1 MVSIRLANANWRA
14 NLPALGAFEAA
25 ARHLNFS
32 KAARE
37 LGATQPAVSHQIS
50 WLEAE
55 LGCALFR
62 RLHRGVCLTPEGEI
76 LFEAVKLSRAAIEQA
91 ECQIRDHAGRRLI
104 TIATDYGFAGD
115 WLTPQLASLAA
126 EAPDVEVRIIASQGP
141 AETGAEAAD
150 FAIRMGNGAW
160 PGFSST
166 LLFRE
171 TVFAVASPALLGRLP
186 QIRDAREVASLP
198 LLHLESQANAPWLD
212 WSGWLAGHGVA
223 RKPRDG
229 DYFFNTTSILQQ
241 AAIAGQGAA
250 LGWRP
255 LIDNALATGRLLPV
269 ISTPVSTDMGY
280 YLVEDTTRPRP
291 ASAQKFRDWLLN
303 ACAQAAG

>member
-1 MVSIRLANANWRA
+1 MASIHVANGNWRA
-14 NLPALGAFEAA
+14 NLPSLAAFEAA

-50 WLEAE
+50 SLEAE
-55 LGCALFR
+55 LRCALFR

-76 LFEAVKLSRAAIEQA
+76 LFEAVKLSRAAIEHA
-91 ECQIRDHAGRRLI
+91 ESQIRAHAGRRLVS
-104 TIATDYGFAGD
+104 IATDYGFAGD

-126 EAPDVEVRIIASQGP
+126 AVPDVEVRIIASQ
-141 AETGAEAAD
+141 AATESGADAD
-150 FAIRMGNGAW
+150 FAIRMGNGNW
-160 PGFSST
+160 PGCSST

-186 QIRDAREVASLP
+186 QIGTAGEVAGLP
-198 LLHLESQANAPWLD
+198 LLHLESDASAPWLT
-212 WSGWLAGHGVA
+212 WSGWLAGHGVR

-229 DYFFNTTSILQQ
+229 DFFFNTYSILQQ
-241 AAIAGQGAA
+241 AAIAGQGVA

-255 LIDNALATGRLLPV
+255 LIDNALTTGRLMPV
-269 ISTPVSTDMGY
+269 ISTPVCTDMGY
-280 YLVEDTTRPRP
+280 YLVEDTTRPRA
-291 ASAQKFRDWLLN
+291 ASAQKFRGWLLN
-303 ACAQAAG
+303 ACAQAAA

>member
-1 MVSIRLANANWRA
+1 MASIRVANGSWRA

-55 LGCALFR
+55 LGRALFR
-62 RLHRGVCLTPEGEI
+62 RLHRGVCLTAEGEI
-76 LFEAVKLSRAAIEQA
+76 LFAAVRLSRAALEQA
-91 ECQIRDHAGRRLI
+91 EDQIRDHAGRRLI

-115 WLTPQLASLAA
+115 WLTPQLASFAA
-126 EAPDVEVRIIASQGP
+126 VAPNVEVRIIASQTA

-160 PGFSST
+160 PGRGST

-186 QIRDAREVASLP
+186 PIRNASEVANLP
-198 LLHLESQANAPWLD
+198 LLHLESAHDAPWLT
-212 WSGWLAGHGVA
+212 WSGWLAGHGVK
-223 RKPRDG
+223 RKPREG
-229 DYFFNTTSILQQ
+229 DCFFNTYSILQQ

-255 LIDNALATGRLLPV
+255 LIDAALATGRLVPV
-269 ISTPVSTDMGY
+269 ISTPVRTGMGY
-280 YLVEDTTRPRP
+280 YLLEDTTREHP
-291 ASAQKFRDWLLN
+291 AAAQKFRAWLLD
-303 ACAQAAG
+303 ACAQAAA